1 VSESDNDAAVTTIH
15 YRERLVAPTTVW
27 LITAALT
34 ASLGVAYGHW
44 LGNRPGLVAFLI
56 SEAIVAFLLVTRTP
70 IVQVD
75 DHAFR
80 AGKARLPLEFVGR
93 IVPLDRDETI
103 TAKGAAADP
112 RAYLCSRGW
121 IPGSILVEVTDEDDP
136 HPYWLVSTR
145 RGHELALALATQ
157 RDAVAHTKTARESS
171 TTVITALESDRT
183 FGQG

>member
-1 VSESDNDAAVTTIH
+1 MSESDIDAAVTTIR
-15 YRERLVAPTTVW
+15 YRERLVAPVTVW
-27 LITAALT
+27 LITAAMT

-44 LGNRPGLVAFLI
+44 LGNRPGVVAFVI
-56 SEAIVAFLLVTRTP
+56 SEGIVAFLLVTRTP

-93 IVPLDRDETI
+93 IVPLDRDETV

-121 IPGSILVEVTDEDDP
+121 IPGAILVEVTDEDDP

-145 RGHELALALATQ
+145 RGHELALVLATQ
-157 RDAVAHTKTARESS
+157 RDAVAYTVTARESS
-171 TTVITALESDRT
+171 TTAITALESERKT
-183 FGQG
+183 GQG